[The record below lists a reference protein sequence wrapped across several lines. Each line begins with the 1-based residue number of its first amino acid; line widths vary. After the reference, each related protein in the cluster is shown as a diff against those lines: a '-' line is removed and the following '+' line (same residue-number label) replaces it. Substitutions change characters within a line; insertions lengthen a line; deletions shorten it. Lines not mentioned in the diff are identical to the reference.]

1 MRKFL
6 TFIAGVLIVAMASAQ
21 TVQRSKFFENWY
33 VTPYGGATTT
43 VHGEAPFIWDGAK
56 TVFNGVR
63 PIAGLELGK
72 YITPVVGWGVEGIA
86 DFNTTGSYTLVDQSA
101 VLLNGKLNLSNWF
114 GGYPGEPRVFE
125 TVLVGGL
132 GWGHDYGEPIVDPNY
147 VVYKTGVE
155 FNFNLGKA
163 KAWQINV
170 RPAVLW
176 NNYDN
181 CPKFN
186 WDTDARVT
194 LGLGVTYKFGSRSKK
209 SHNFVLCPYSV
220 TQEDYDTLKSEYEA
234 LLRKKQ
240 EVKTVEVVKVEKQV
254 VKEEVFVDVPA
265 SVTIYFDKGKYDIS
279 ERELAHLDFYGSS
292 VENTNKVT
300 ITVTGSAD
308 TGTGSLE
315 RNNFLAQ
322 KRAEAVR
329 DVLVSKYGFD
339 PEKIDIRVLL
349 DIFDNPAR
357 SRVVVVE

>member
-6 TFIAGVLIVAMASAQ
+6 LFLAGLTIVAMASAQ
-21 TVQRSKFFENWY
+21 TVQRSKFFENTY
-33 VTPYGGATTT
+33 VSAFGGATTT
-43 VHGEAPFIWDGAK
+43 VHGEAPFFWNGAK
-56 TVFNGVR
+56 TVFKGVR
-63 PIAGLELGK
+63 PMAGLELGK
-72 YITPVVGWGVEGIA
+72 YITPVVGWSIEGIA
-86 DFNTTGSYTLVDQSA
+86 YFNTTGSYTFVDQSA

-114 GGYPGEPRVFE
+114 GGYPGEPRLFE
-125 TVLVGGL
+125 VVLVGGM
-132 GWGHDYGEPIVDPNY
+132 GRGHDYGDPRIDPNY
-147 VVYKTGVE
+147 VVYNTGAE

-163 KAWQINV
+163 KAWQINI

-186 WDTDARVT
+186 WATDARTT
-194 LGLGVTYKFGSRSKK
+194 LSLGVTYKFGSKSKK

-220 TQEDYDTLKSEYEA
+220 TQADYDALKSEYDA
-234 LLRKKQ
+234 LLKR
-240 EVKTVEVVKVEKQV
+240 EPKTVEVVRTVKEV

-292 VENTNKVT
+292 VENTEKVN

-308 TGTGSLE
+308 SGTGSE
-315 RNNFLAQ
+315 ARNNFLAQ

-329 DVLVSKYGFD
+329 DVLVEKYGFKS
-339 PEKIDIRVLL
+339 ENVSITIYL

-357 SRVVVVE
+357 SRCVVVE